1 MTITEKLEILFND
14 MTQLYNEAEI
24 LCEKNLSDFS
34 DSKIKQYK
42 LNYYKT
48 QIKNKLFNKLIK
60 LSNLTEYPQIV
71 TDKDYENL
79 SDFAFSYMGMIF
91 KVNELYRGVRKID
104 HHKNLLFDADYHTGI
119 GDVSN
124 GIYLSM
130 RYDTA
135 LTYTNNYSKE
145 CVLKL
150 KTPNIKVTDDLSLQI
165 ALSQIL
171 YSDNS
176 LSDKNQDLIEIR
188 TFFENIKDR
197 TAKENFANLLFDD
210 LGLVAILLGYDA
222 IYDHNFPSFA
232 LFNRGKICV
241 SETESKR
248 IKNLTTN
255 QNANNPQP
263 EK

>member
-14 MTQLYNEAEI
+14 MTQLYSEAEI
-24 LCEKNLSDFS
+24 SCDNLASCFKDP
-34 DSKIKQYK
+34 KIKQYK
-42 LNYYKT
+42 LNFHKM

-60 LSNLTEYPQIV
+60 LSNLNEFPQIV
-71 TDKDYENL
+71 PDKDYENL
-79 SDFAFSYMGMIF
+79 NDFTFSYMGMFFNIS
-91 KVNELYRGVRKID
+91 ELYRGVRKID
-104 HHKNLLFDADYHTGI
+104 HHKNLLFDTDYHTGI

-135 LTYTNNYSKE
+135 LTYTKNYSND

-150 KTPNIKVTDDLSLQI
+150 KTPSLKVTDDLSLQI

-171 YSDNS
+171 NENCP
-176 LSDKNQDLIEIR
+176 LNKANQDLLEIR
-188 TFFENIKDR
+188 NFFENIKDK
-197 TAKENFANLLFDD
+197 TAKENFINLFFDD

-241 SETESKR
+241 SETESNR
-248 IKNLTTN
+248 IKSLTA
-255 QNANNPQP
+255 QNAHTMQP
-263 EK
+263 GE